1 MIDVKFVNG
10 KYVAVINGKTVK
22 RSKKEHMDYVIAK
35 HKANLPMLHQ
45 SKNPV
50 SLSTNALVL

>member
-22 RSKKEHMDYVIAK
+22 RAKKEHMDYVIRKEIGRA
-35 HKANLPMLHQ
+35 H
-45 SKNPV
+45 V
-50 SLSTNALVL
+50 